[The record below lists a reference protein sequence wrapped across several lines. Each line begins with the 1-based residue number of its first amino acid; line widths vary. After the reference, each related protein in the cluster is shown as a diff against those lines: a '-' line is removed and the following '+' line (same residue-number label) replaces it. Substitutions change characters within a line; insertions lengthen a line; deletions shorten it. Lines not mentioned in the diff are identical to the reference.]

1 MTTLTSSLR
10 ATSRRRFAVTWWQG
24 AAAVLAAFAVWQLA
38 SATGLLPESTLP
50 SATAVLTEWGHLLT
64 GSAYWNAVLGTL
76 TSALLGLLLA
86 VVIGVIVGAIIGRV
100 RFVRESTWFLVE
112 FLRPIPPVAM
122 IPLALLL
129 WGPTET
135 MKLVLIAYGALWPF
149 LIQIIYGVTQ
159 VDGSL
164 LRMAKS
170 YRVTPMTTTTHVILP
185 AMLPFAATGVRVS
198 ASIAL
203 IVSVVTEIVGGA
215 PGLGRDIVLAQSADQ
230 LPQVYA
236 LILTTGVLGVAM
248 NSVFALIEKPLLFWH
263 PSQRSKV
270 S

>member
-10 ATSRRRFAVTWWQG
+10 ATSRRRFAITWWQG
-24 AAAVLAAFAVWQLA
+24 AAAVLAVVAVWQLA
-38 SATGLLPESTLP
+38 SATGLLPASTLP
-50 SATAVLTEWGHLLT
+50 SAIAVLIEWGHLLT
-64 GSAYWNAVLGTL
+64 GGAYWGAVLNTL

-86 VVIGVIVGAIIGRV
+86 VAIGVIAGAIIGRV

-170 YRVTPMTTTTHVILP
+170 YRLSPMTTTMHVIFP

-248 NSVFALIEKPLLFWH
+248 NSAFALIEKPLLFWH